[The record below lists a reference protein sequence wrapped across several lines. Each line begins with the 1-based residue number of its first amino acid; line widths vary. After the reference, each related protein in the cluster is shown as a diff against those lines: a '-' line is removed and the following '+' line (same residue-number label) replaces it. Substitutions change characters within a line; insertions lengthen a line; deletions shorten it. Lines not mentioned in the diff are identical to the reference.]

1 MMGLLY
7 LSLGG
12 VVLDRKDAEDTVAE
26 QDQAVMSWKAQR
38 RGVEE
43 KQQPIA
49 CAVPE
54 KFEMEPPPSLPKT
67 HNKP

>member
-26 QDQAVMSWKAQR
+26 QDQAAMS
-38 RGVEE
+38 
-43 KQQPIA
+43 
-49 CAVPE
+49 
-54 KFEMEPPPSLPKT
+54 S
-67 HNKP
+67 